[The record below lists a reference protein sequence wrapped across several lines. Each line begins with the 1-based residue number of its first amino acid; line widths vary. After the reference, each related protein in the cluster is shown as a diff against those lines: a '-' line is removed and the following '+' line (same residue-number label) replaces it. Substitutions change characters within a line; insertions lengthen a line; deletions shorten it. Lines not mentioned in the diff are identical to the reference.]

1 LQKDVLPADPAALR
15 NALPRPFAFA
25 DHNDDDDGQQQ
36 FGWDW

>member
-25 DHNDDDDGQQQ
+25 DDDDGQQQ